1 MFHVPIKLK
10 KNYLKDYKNI
20 VNLKDGI
27 VDIDYSKNSIFI
39 KGASK
44 YSLDKDFDDLKF
56 DILKNN
62 NNFKFNTIFEINSS
76 PLLLKAINYSK
87 EKKCFIYN

>member
-1 MFHVPIKLK
+1 MYENTF
-10 KNYLKDYKNI
+10 
-20 VNLKDGI
+20 
-27 VDIDYSKNSIFI
+27 KNSIFI

-62 NNFKFNTIFEINSS
+62 SNFKFNTTFEINNS

-87 EKKCFIYN
+87 EKNDSSIIRVKGNYLKDNEINLDQIFCC

>member
-1 MFHVPIKLK
+1 M
-10 KNYLKDYKNI
+10 
-20 VNLKDGI
+20 NLKDGI

-39 KGASK
+39 KGLSK

-62 NNFKFNTIFEINSS
+62 NNFKFNIIFEINSS

-87 EKKCFIYN
+87 EKNDSSIIRLKGNYLKDNEINLRYQ